1 MFGYASHEVIG
12 QSCKILQGPLTEQDK
27 IANMM
32 RFVYACLPCAAT
44 VTNYHK
50 NGDIIHNCI
59 KIFPLFAFNT
69 VRYFVGMMERVPENL
84 FYRVESNAAS
94 SSPTA
99 AAQATRLNSSLDRQP
114 IDNAKPL
121 EDRKNDDTASA
132 IAFSVPVITSDG
144 SAAGGAGRPLTQV
157 STVLPTDPSIL
168 SSNMSGISRA
178 FRLAQQKKEAAAA
191 AALAANLTPA
201 AAPVQFVGPAMEP
214 NAGQSS
220 DDLQR
225 YRQGDNTFS
234 KPANNVLYPPEVL
247 SSLPRFPIVGLPPYP
262 MPKVQISRYP
272 NRKDGHDASKAAHT
286 GLYSGR
292 AGEETGYR
300 RKPVDMGSDSRG
312 SGSSGSN
319 SGSGSTGVDSNTTS
333 QKLTN
338 TSMSE
343 DSKPNSSSKGS
354 DSRGSSTSGKSH
366 SSQDAASSGS
376 EMQTSR
382 GEFTVATSSEASS
395 SQSGSQNHSHHHTDS
410 SGHSSTYSH
419 SLVKPLQQL
428 GVTET
433 VSKPI
438 MSQAQSANHARHST
452 ATRHEAPTKSRKGT
466 GKKSPDASE
475 NSDEFLFG
483 FLKDLESPEFGDGN
497 GTPPTLP
504 TTGDVV
510 TRSSARRNSRHAL
523 WDSSH
528 HGATSATPPDATKP
542 QPPDGSFPSSRSD
555 SYTMGL
561 SDVEDGPDQGTVREA
576 ALPASKPS
584 RKRRKVENADQ
595 DRADQAGEPSSASR
609 SRMSLSQTEFSIHK
623 SSILGNGSS
632 TDFGRV
638 FASPV
643 DTEPEGGESAVN
655 FDQAMVE
662 MTRDDNAESNLSG
675 AHNNS
680 QQVFD
685 TFPTHLLDQQHP
697 RTRGKMSPPPKAVK
711 SRGKKVTK

>member
-1 MFGYASHEVIG
+1 MFGFASHEVIG
-12 QSCKILQGPLTEQDK
+12 RSCKILQGPLTEQDK
-27 IANMM
+27 ISNMM
-32 RFVYACLPCAAT
+32 RYVYACLPCAAT

-50 NGDIIHNCI
+50 NGDVIHNSI

-69 VRYFVGMMERVPENL
+69 VRYFVGIMERVPENL
-84 FYRVESNAAS
+84 FYRVEESSAASS

-99 AAQATRLNSSLDRQP
+99 AAQKTRLDALDNTKTAR
-114 IDNAKPL
+114 
-121 EDRKNDDTASA
+121 EHKNDDTS
-132 IAFSVPVITSDG
+132 IAFSVSTIKTGDASV
-144 SAAGGAGRPLTQV
+144 AGGAGRLSTQA
-157 STVLPTDPSIL
+157 STVLTTDPSIL

-191 AALAANLTPA
+191 AALAAALPP

-214 NAGQSS
+214 NANKSS
-220 DDLQR
+220 EDLQR
-225 YRQGDNTFS
+225 YRQGENTFS

-262 MPKVQISRYP
+262 MPKMRSSRYP
-272 NRKDGHDASKAAHT
+272 NRNDGNDASTATHVGVYNGNT
-286 GLYSGR
+286 
-292 AGEETGYR
+292 GEESDYR

-343 DSKPNSSSKGS
+343 DSSKPNSSSKGS
-354 DSRGSSTSGKSH
+354 DSRGSSTSGKSQ
-366 SSQDAASSGS
+366 SSKDATGSGS

-410 SGHSSTYSH
+410 SGRSSTISH
-419 SLVKPLQQL
+419 TLVKPLQQL

-433 VSKPI
+433 VSKPV
-438 MSQAQSANHARHST
+438 AGRTGKHTRHST
-452 ATRHEAPTKSRKGT
+452 AGRHEVPTKQRKGA
-466 GKKSPDASE
+466 GKKSPDMTE

-483 FLKDLESPEFGDGN
+483 FLKDLESSEFGDGN

-504 TTGDVV
+504 TTNEVV

-523 WDSSH
+523 WDSAH
-528 HGATSATPPDATKP
+528 HSATTTTPPDASKP
-542 QPPDGSFPSSRSD
+542 LPSDGSFPSSRSD

-561 SDVEDGPDQGTVREA
+561 SDVEDGPDQGTTREA

-584 RKRRKVENADQ
+584 RKRRKVDGGDQ
-595 DRADQAGEPSSASR
+595 DRSDPVPEPSSNSR
-609 SRMSLSQTEFSIHK
+609 SRMSLSQTEFSVHK
-623 SSILGNGSS
+623 SNSLGIGSS

-643 DTEPEGGESAVN
+643 DTETEGGESAVN

-662 MTRDDNAESNLSG
+662 MTRDDNAQSNLSG

-685 TFPTHLLDQQHP
+685 TFPTHLLDQQHS
-697 RTRGKMSPPPKAVK
+697 RTRGKKLPPTKAVK
-711 SRGKKVTK
+711 SRGKKVAK